1 MHVLDACESLI
12 NGLSFLAVSVLRHT
26 SRYHKLFRR
35 RLLQLFLL
43 TFVLWSSADIFLVHR
58 HFHEEQIHLD
68 YKPPERQR
76 IFIASALWDK
86 ERTIPSQWNDAF
98 IELTNVFG
106 ADNIFVSI
114 YESGNS
120 DGTRDALRKL
130 DKALEGV
137 GVQRKI
143 IFAVSSSDNEALK
156 NPPADRRHIATRA
169 RLRNLSLRPLYDLR
183 DAGTFFDRILFLNDV
198 VFTVGIASPYIP
210 PLADVIGNQKE
221 DVLSL
226 LNTNYGTYTAA
237 CSFDI
242 LNSPSGPDALALRD
256 ADGHENVMQK
266 WPFFRS
272 ARSREAMKFM
282 LPVPVRSC
290 WGDMVFMGTE
300 EIYSTR
306 PYQFRGVPDG
316 LADKHVV
323 ASESCLIHADNYI
336 SKRRGVYLNPF
347 VRVGYN
353 TPAYAATRPE
363 NHWLST
369 WEIFESIWE
378 NRLRRWFS
386 SPFLKEWSLRSR
398 IAKWKAEDENNKER
412 GEFCLTNE
420 VQATET

>member
-12 NGLSFLAVSVLRHT
+12 NGLSFLAAYTVRHT
-26 SRYHKLFRR
+26 SRYHKILRR
-35 RLLQLFLL
+35 RLFQLFLL
-43 TFVLWSSADIFLVHR
+43 TFFLWSSADILFVYL
-58 HFHEEQIHLD
+58 HFHDEQIHLD
-68 YKPPERQR
+68 YRPPERQR

-86 ERTIPSQWNDAF
+86 ERTVPNQWNDAV
-98 IELTNVFG
+98 IELANIFG
-106 ADNIFVSI
+106 ADNIFVSV
-114 YESGNS
+114 YESGSS
-120 DGTRDALRKL
+120 DDTRDALRKL
-130 DKALEGV
+130 DKALDGV

-143 IFAVSSSDNEALK
+143 TIADPFPDNEALK
-156 NPPADRRHIATRA
+156 KPPANREHIATRA
-169 RLRNLSLRPLYDLR
+169 RLRNLSLKPLYDLR
-183 DAGTFFDRILFLNDV
+183 DTGTFFDRILFLNDV
-198 VFTVGIASPYIP
+198 VFA
-210 PLADVIGNQKE
+210 KE

-226 LNTNYGTYTAA
+226 LNTNYGTYAAA

-242 LNSPSGPDALALRD
+242 LKPPSGPDALALRD
-256 ADGHENVMQK
+256 ADGHETVMQK

-272 ARSREAMKFM
+272 ARSREAIKFM

-353 TPAYAATRPE
+353 TPAYTANRPE
-363 NHWLST
+363 SHWLST
-369 WEIFESIWE
+369 WNIFKSIWE

-386 SPFLKEWSLRSR
+386 SPFLEGWSLRSR
-398 IAKWKAEDENNKER
+398 ITKWKAEDENNKER

-420 VQATET
+420 VQATEK